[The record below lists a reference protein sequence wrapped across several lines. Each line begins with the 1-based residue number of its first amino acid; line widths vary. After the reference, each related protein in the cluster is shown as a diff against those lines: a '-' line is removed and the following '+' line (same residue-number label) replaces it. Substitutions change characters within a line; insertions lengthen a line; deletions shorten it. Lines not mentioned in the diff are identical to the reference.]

1 MHVSTVE
8 RKASTVVH
16 ILLTF
21 DLINDLLGGSIAVL
35 AEANVGCLP
44 KLASALYNVF
54 EWSSYVHIYALA
66 GELAA
71 QCILEHTFSNY
82 KCHIIMYAQCGGTC
96 LMHV

>member
-1 MHVSTVE
+1 MRVIAVE
-8 RKASTVVH
+8 IKASTVVH

-54 EWSSYVHIYALA
+54 EWSSYVHIYANKHFPIIN
-66 GELAA
+66 G
-71 QCILEHTFSNY
+71 ILLCMHSLEVLVSCMYDIFERLMFS
-82 KCHIIMYAQCGGTC
+82 
-96 LMHV
+96 VR

>member
-1 MHVSTVE
+1 MHVIAVE
-8 RKASTVVH
+8 QKASIVVL

-54 EWSSYVHIYALA
+54 EWSSFVHIY
-66 GELAA
+66 ELAA
-71 QCILEHTFSNY
+71 QCILKQTFSNY
-82 KCHIIMYAQCGGTC
+82 EGILLC
-96 LMHV
+96 LHSV

>member
-1 MHVSTVE
+1 MHVIAVE
-8 RKASTVVH
+8 RKASTVVL

-21 DLINDLLGGSIAVL
+21 DLISDLLGGSIAVL

-54 EWSSYVHIYALA
+54 EWSSYVHIHALA

-71 QCILEHTFSNY
+71 QCILKQTFSNY
-82 KCHIIMYAQCGGTC
+82 KRAYYYVCTS
-96 LMHV
+96 LMHI